1 MTPPPVSTSRFG
13 VDRAEL
19 AALAQ
24 SWRRSGRDLAGLDV
38 DELIDTA
45 EIMGCGDAVRAAAD
59 PVKRVGVD
67 IANRLDILSQIVG
80 RFSAAAAEDDDA
92 AGRALAALPDR

>member
-1 MTPPPVSTSRFG
+1 
-13 VDRAEL
+13 
-19 AALAQ
+19 
-24 SWRRSGRDLAGLDV
+24 
-38 DELIDTA
+38 
-45 EIMGCGDAVRAAAD
+45 MGCGDAVRAAAD